1 MDYLNNWCGNLSV
14 WCGKRYFN
22 TDKYKGIEVKN
33 GKQLLNSIETSVDNN
48 AIDTQNINKRNS
60 QIDNINDAVDNL
72 LNAVKINS
80 WQDIVNQ
87 IKQPNST
94 ESDKEAGNEKLHYS
108 LSQTEIL
115 SFCGKLLD
123 ILKTGDLPLSNA
135 FDRLRYL
142 TQYFEVKSK
151 IAKIQNILLVREIFH
166 REDNNNKDDKTAVY
180 KNNEQKIQKPKEQ
193 LELVINANYIA
204 FQSSIE
210 EYKQLKKEIEDIDKN
225 NNKINENNN
234 QNKENIMKVND
245 AKAIMFKLQEIETQ
259 INKENFEQTESMF
272 ENENNKFLTGGTKQN
287 LENQKNILTKKLE
300 LCVLKDC
307 ITKQIDNF
315 TDIFL
320 FIKSNDQNKLNNFEN
335 NFEKEKKNIAN
346 SINRIGLEYLSKMNN
361 LIQAN
366 EYLNKD
372 FDTEINNMNKQI
384 ENINNNID
392 NDNAKPYTTST
403 ETSCMDSLCCRIC
416 AEEPITYT
424 NKEINGRENVEN
436 ILKNYQKNKT
446 DSTLGDNKNTN
457 NLYNKEKEEYNNV
470 DNNNSRQNINFQG
483 MSEMI

>member
-1 MDYLNNWCGNLSV
+1 M
-14 WCGKRYFN
+14 
-22 TDKYKGIEVKN
+22 
-33 GKQLLNSIETSVDNN
+33 
-48 AIDTQNINKRNS
+48 
-60 QIDNINDAVDNL
+60 
-72 LNAVKINS
+72 
-80 WQDIVNQ
+80 
-87 IKQPNST
+87 
-94 ESDKEAGNEKLHYS
+94 
-108 LSQTEIL
+108 
-115 SFCGKLLD
+115 
-123 ILKTGDLPLSNA
+123 
-135 FDRLRYL
+135 
-142 TQYFEVKSK
+142 
-151 IAKIQNILLVREIFH
+151 
-166 REDNNNKDDKTAVY
+166 
-180 KNNEQKIQKPKEQ
+180 
-193 LELVINANYIA
+193 
-204 FQSSIE
+204 
-210 EYKQLKKEIEDIDKN
+210 
-225 NNKINENNN
+225 
-234 QNKENIMKVND
+234 
-245 AKAIMFKLQEIETQ
+245 
-259 INKENFEQTESMF
+259 
-272 ENENNKFLTGGTKQN
+272 
-287 LENQKNILTKKLE
+287 
-300 LCVLKDC
+300 LKDC